1 MTSNFEHIEMLEQ
14 LSKDEQEKLSSAWI
28 DFYRIIKTLRSP
40 DGCPWDRKQTAKSL
54 APNLIE
60 ESYELVEA
68 IDNDDLENMRE
79 EIGDIFLVAGMIAH
93 INAESNKFTLV
104 DVISEV
110 SEKLVRRH
118 PHVFGDVKKEDPDE
132 VIELW
137 NHIKKNVEKDGN
149 EFESINDT
157 IPRSL
162 PPLERAFKIQ
172 KKVAKVGFDWDNL
185 QSVKDKVTEELA
197 ELDECIHNLPE
208 KTQDG
213 STSSDLQMNNL
224 QAAVEEEIGDVL
236 FSIINLARH
245 LKVEPAVALHKTN
258 QKFADRFRY
267 IEEKMHQEQR
277 SMDTSEFSRMDE
289 LWEEA
294 KIRLQNL

>member
-118 PHVFGDVKKEDPDE
+118 PHVFGDVKKENPDE

-137 NHIKKNVEKDGN
+137 NHIKKNVEKDGS

-185 QSVKDKVTEELA
+185 QSVKDKASEELA
-197 ELDECIHNLPE
+197 ELDVCIHNLSESPQD
-208 KTQDG
+208 KTKAG
-213 STSSDLQMNNL
+213 NAEPKELQNDI
-224 QAAVEEEIGDVL
+224 EEEIGDE
-236 FSIINLARH
+236 IGR
-245 LKVEPAVALHKTN
+245 
-258 QKFADRFRY
+258 
-267 IEEKMHQEQR
+267 
-277 SMDTSEFSRMDE
+277 
-289 LWEEA
+289 
-294 KIRLQNL
+294 

>member
-1 MTSNFEHIEMLEQ
+1 
-14 LSKDEQEKLSSAWI
+14 
-28 DFYRIIKTLRSP
+28 
-40 DGCPWDRKQTAKSL
+40 AKSL

-68 IDNDDLENMRE
+68 IDNNDIENVRE

-93 INAESNKFTLV
+93 INAETNKFSLT

-118 PHVFGDVKKEDPDE
+118 PHVFGDIKKENPED

-137 NHIKKNVEKDGN
+137 NHIKKNVEKDGS
-149 EFESINDT
+149 EFESINDS

-185 QSVKDKVTEELA
+185 QSVKDKVAEEFEELDVSIQNGS
-197 ELDECIHNLPE
+197 ET
-208 KTQDG
+208 TQQNDI
-213 STSSDLQMNNL
+213 
-224 QAAVEEEIGDVL
+224 EEEIGDVL

-267 IEEKMHQEQR
+267 IEEQMHQEKR
-277 SMDTSEFSRMDE
+277 SMDKSEFNRMDE

-294 KIRLQNL
+294 KTRLSKK